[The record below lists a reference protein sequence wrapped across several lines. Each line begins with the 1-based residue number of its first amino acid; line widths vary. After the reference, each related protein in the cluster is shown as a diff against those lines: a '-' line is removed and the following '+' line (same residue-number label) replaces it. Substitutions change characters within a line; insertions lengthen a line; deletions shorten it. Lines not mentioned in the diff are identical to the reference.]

1 MIPSTITIIECPV
14 GRNLIDFRVLRVLD
28 VVDDL
33 TIVTYSSQLGS
44 IAHTSSGNHQ
54 PTFLNPFLSSH
65 WFPPLSPM
73 CAKHDF
79 GDEVDNG

>member
-33 TIVTYSSQLGS
+33 TIVTYSS
-44 IAHTSSGNHQ
+44 
-54 PTFLNPFLSSH
+54 
-65 WFPPLSPM
+65 
-73 CAKHDF
+73 
-79 GDEVDNG
+79 

>member
-54 PTFLNPFLSSH
+54 PTFLNPFPSSH
-65 WFPPLSPM
+65 WLPAFISDV
-73 CAKHDF
+73 CQA
-79 GDEVDNG
+79 